1 MHYRTP
7 TRIVGRNKP
16 SLIDN
21 IFLSKCTKSLN
32 AGSIIGKI
40 SDHRPNFLIVQNI
53 KEERLKRKMQIKDM
67 KNVELVTF
75 SADLENTELMDFS
88 ETSNLNEMYSRFHQ
102 RLLNAIRKMN
112 PKNTVK

>member
-21 IFLSKCTKSLN
+21 IFISKCIKNLN

-40 SDHRPNFLIVQNI
+40 SDHLPNFLIVQNI
-53 KEERLKRKMQIKDM
+53 KEERLKRKIQIKGI
-67 KNVELVTF
+67 KNIEFGTF
-75 SADLENTELMDFS
+75 SADLENTELMHFS
-88 ETSNLNEMYSRFHQ
+88 ETSNLNEMYNRFHQ
-102 RLLNAIRKMN
+102 RLLNTITKMN